1 MSLFRSTQVITRL
14 NTSALSAFCE
24 TVAATSS
31 WRRITKTWLQSEHH
45 RTNPHKVPEALIC
58 IRLHQEFAERV
69 PGQERDLAGGYIGP
83 ADTKE
88 KHADVTPT
96 DVEMDPTPEG
106 EEPNEQERL
115 SLRRVGENL
124 PAPAYLIAIVEL
136 TERFT

>member
-1 MSLFRSTQVITRL
+1 M
-14 NTSALSAFCE
+14 
-24 TVAATSS
+24 
-31 WRRITKTWLQSEHH
+31 KTWLQSEYCQ
-45 RTNPHKVPEALIC
+45 TNHLIEPEAHTRL
-58 IRLHQEFAERV
+58 RLHQEFTERI
-69 PGQERDLAGGYIGP
+69 PGQQRDLAGGYIGP

-96 DVEMDPTPEG
+96 DVEMDPTPDG
-106 EEPNEQERL
+106 GEPNEQEKL

>member
-1 MSLFRSTQVITRL
+1 MITRL
-14 NTSALSAFCE
+14 NTSALSALCE
-24 TVAATSS
+24 EVATSS

-45 RTNPHKVPEALIC
+45 RTNPHKVPEAHIC